1 MRENTMK
8 RSGFLLAG
16 LGAAVVGCSHALM
29 QSFDVLDASS
39 EPLRSRF
46 NAAEGK
52 VRVLMLVSPT

>member
-1 MRENTMK
+1 MK

-16 LGAAVVGCSHALM
+16 IGAVVAGCSHAPV
-29 QSFDVLDASS
+29 QNFDVLDASS

-46 NAAEGK
+46 SAAEGK

>member
-1 MRENTMK
+1 MK

-16 LGAAVVGCSHALM
+16 LGAAVASCSHAPT
-29 QSFDVLDASS
+29 QSFEVLDASS

-46 NAAEGK
+46 NVAEGK

>member
-16 LGAAVVGCSHALM
+16 IGAVVAGCSHAPV
-29 QSFDVLDASS
+29 QNFDVLDASS

-46 NAAEGK
+46 SAAEGK